1 MGEKSTYQI
10 FRSRALIQGRD
21 RIDRIE
27 NCLVPGMPDT
37 NLCVDG
43 LESWVEIKSPTEPKR
58 LTTPLFGSNHKLSQD
73 QMNWFLRQRN
83 AGGRGW
89 VLIETNWRWMLISG
103 KHADEVNELT
113 VVQLEKMSEWSAS
126 KPLRKEHWERLRW
139 VLSRY

>member
-10 FRSRALIQGRD
+10 FRSRALTPRD

-27 NCLVPGMPDT
+27 NCLVTGMPDT

-58 LTTPLFGSNHKLSQD
+58 PTTPLFGSNHKLSQD

-103 KHADEVNELT
+103 NYADEINELT
-113 VVQLEKMSEWSAS
+113 VVQLEKISEWSAS